1 MDSPQ
6 PSQPQSPVK
15 KILVKRVKVL
25 VKRPVAA
32 SPSAVPAP
40 TAPAVKKILVK
51 VPVKRPVAAAP
62 AQTAAPPVKE
72 NVAPVSVGTKPS
84 FIKEP
89 PASAVSPQPSVSRP
103 REEPVSEN
111 RGRPI
116 VFELP
121 DDILA
126 AVEKYKKIPQKA
138 LALYIYARTYAE
150 KVARE
155 HGRKFPPMMIELPR
169 DTVQMQE
176 IIRDMD
182 GNELFDAILDDFF
195 ELTPFID
202 GMERIVKT
210 KKPLEQII
218 KSELNRLQDSDIS
231 TADQIILAYLNLLI
245 DMVMIHEK
253 MEMMNANRE
262 IEEDIK
268 DIKSLEEEEND
279 IKRKIILSMERRHFP
294 VDVKKL
300 VNNYFNLA
308 KRDPDKAY
316 ETLITNPLFFS
327 PILKERMPKKFF
339 GLIKP
344 SAKDAIAVNKQI
356 ASFFKG
362 LKI

>member
-6 PSQPQSPVK
+6 PSQPQAPVK

-32 SPSAVPAP
+32 SPSAAPAP
-40 TAPAVKKILVK
+40 ATPAVKKVLVK
-51 VPVKRPVAAAP
+51 VPVKRPVAAVP
-62 AQTAAPPVKE
+62 AQATPSPVKKTPVSAASPQPPALRPQE
-72 NVAPVSVGTKPS
+72 APVS
-84 FIKEP
+84 E
-89 PASAVSPQPSVSRP
+89 SR
-103 REEPVSEN
+103 
-111 RGRPI
+111 GHPI

-150 KVARE
+150 NVARE
-155 HGRKFPPMMIELPR
+155 HGWKFPPMMIELPR
-169 DTVQMQE
+169 DTEQMQE
-176 IIRDMD
+176 IIHNTD
-182 GNELFDAILDDFF
+182 GNELFDAILDDFI

-210 KKPLEQII
+210 KAPLDTII
-218 KSELNRLQDSDIS
+218 KSELNRLQDGDVS
-231 TADQIILAYLNLLI
+231 TADQIVLAYLNLLI

-253 MEMMNANRE
+253 MEMMNANEE

-268 DIKSLEEEEND
+268 DIKALEEEEND
-279 IKRKIILSMERRHFP
+279 IKRKIVMSMERRHFP
-294 VDVKKL
+294 VDAKKL

-327 PILKERMPKKFF
+327 PILRERMPKKFF

-344 SAKDAIAVNKQI
+344 SAKDAITVNKQL